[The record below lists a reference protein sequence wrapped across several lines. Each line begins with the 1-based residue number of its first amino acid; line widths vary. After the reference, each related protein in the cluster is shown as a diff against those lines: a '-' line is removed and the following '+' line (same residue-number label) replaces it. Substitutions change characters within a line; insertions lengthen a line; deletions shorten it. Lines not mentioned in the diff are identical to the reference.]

1 MALKLPRLARA
12 LAIVTTGF
20 LPTEAFRIW
29 WQQIADAIE
38 NAINSLTE
46 TVEAVAEAQAA
57 AAAAQT
63 AADAAQDAADSAS
76 TAAATAQA
84 TADAVEATV
93 SGLVI
98 PPTGT
103 LNVSASAA
111 LTADDVTVLAN
122 ATGGAITLT
131 LPAASSSITPIS
143 ITKVDGS
150 ANAVNVVP
158 GGGDQLNGG
167 AGPVSLTLSLE
178 NKSFVSDQI
187 SEWYG

>member
-1 MALKLPRLARA
+1 VAAYESLPASVSIVDSQGRPNRA
-12 LAIVTTGF
+12 FAEWL
-20 LPTEAFRIW
+20 RK
-29 WQQIADAIE
+29 
-38 NAINSLTE
+38 
-46 TVEAVAEAQAA
+46 TVEAQVADILAVQA
-57 AAAAQT
+57 
-63 AADAAQDAADSAS
+63 AADAAQAAAD
-76 TAAATAQA
+76 TAQA
-84 TADAVEATV
+84 AADTAQAVADTATTAAETAQAAADAAQTAVD
-93 SGLVI
+93 SLII

-178 NKSFVSDQI
+178 NKSFVSDQA